1 MTKAEIEFLRAAGF
15 SIAEIMAMNPV
26 QNDGPAAADQPG
38 SGTAAGQNAQTE
50 TPAQPAPSAQAPE
63 QPAQPAAGPAQ
74 TAPSPA
80 APPATDNNPEMTRLL
95 AQILAAVQAGNRSGA
110 ALPTPEKKSPEEIAG
125 ELY

>member
-15 SIAEIMAMNPV
+15 SIAEIMALSPV
-26 QNDGPAAADQPG
+26 QSDETAAAP
-38 SGTAAGQNAQTE
+38 
-50 TPAQPAPSAQAPE
+50 QPASSAQAPE

-74 TAPSPA
+74 TAPAQPA
-80 APPATDNNPEMTRLL
+80 STDTNPEMTRLL

>member
-15 SIAEIMAMNPV
+15 SIAEIMAMTPV
-26 QNDGPAAADQPG
+26 QSDETAAAPQPG

-50 TPAQPAPSAQAPE
+50 TPAQPAQPAPE

-74 TAPSPA
+74 TAPAQSA
-80 APPATDNNPEMTRLL
+80 STDTNPEMTRLL
-95 AQILAAVQAGNRSGA
+95 TQILAAVQAGNRSGA